1 MSAAAEAD
9 WLRVLREKVG
19 SNSQKAVAQTIGYS
33 ASTISNVLAGK
44 YRGDLEAVGNA
55 VRGAFMAGKVAC
67 PRLGLISLSVC
78 GDSQRRTR
86 MQAITMGMFPLWR
99 ACRQGCP
106 HSRLPA
112 SERIPE
118 TDQFDP
124 FKEYGE
130 DDDAVG

>member
-1 MSAAAEAD
+1 MSAHQEPD
-9 WLRVLREKVG
+9 WLAVLRDKVELH
-19 SNSQKAVAQTIGYS
+19 SQKAVAQTIGYS

-55 VRGAFMAGKVAC
+55 VRGAFMAGRVTC
-67 PRLGLISLSVC
+67 PQLGTISLSVC
-78 GDSQRRTR
+78 NDSQRRNR

-124 FKEYGE
+124 FRE
-130 DDDAVG
+130 DDDALD